1 MWIDKV
7 KEAKK
12 ALGLSN
18 RAISVETKG
27 KLSERDVMRLLNGE
41 FKKPFVDDVIALG
54 AAVKLSPQQLF
65 GDANSVVENAS
76 TIADIAELKLTN
88 CALAAEKENL
98 KNEITHKNEILKLKE
113 ELLDMY
119 RNSKNLQDEL
129 LEMYRNNKGRK

>member
-76 TIADIAELKLTN
+76 TIADIAEIKLTN
-88 CALAAEKENL
+88 CALSAENENL

-129 LEMYRNNKGRK
+129 LEMYRNKKGRK